1 MNKIM
6 NSKALLV
13 CAIGFLVALPVL
25 ASEITGSLCTGVNCP
40 VEGTVVAAPTASPV
54 AGAYTSNQNVTLSA
68 SGATSIR
75 YTIDDTSPTCAST
88 QYTSAISVTSSK
100 TIKAISCYANNV
112 FSTVASFAYT
122 ISIPIQSP
130 SSGGGYIPPVT
141 VTTTTTPSASA
152 GVLYAAQVQLLNTLI
167 VQLQSL
173 IKQAQAMGVRLP
185 DGTEQYLSMAP
196 VVPSGASQFAR
207 SLTVGSQG
215 EDVRD
220 LQKFLN
226 TKGFLVVSEGSG
238 SLGNETTFFGSLT
251 KNALA
256 KYQASVGISPASG
269 YFGPLTREYI
279 NTH

>member
-6 NSKALLV
+6 NSKALLI
-13 CAIGFLVALPVL
+13 CAIGFLAALPVL

-40 VEGTVVAAPTASPV
+40 MEGTVVAAPTASPA
-54 AGAYTSNQNVTLSA
+54 AGNYTSSQSATLTA
-68 SGATSIR
+68 TGATSIR
-75 YTIDDTSPTCAST
+75 YTVDGTTPTCAST
-88 QYTSAISVTSSK
+88 QYESAISITSSK
-100 TIKAISCYANNV
+100 TIKAISCYANNAS
-112 FSTVASFAYT
+112 STVASFAYT
-122 ISIPIQSP
+122 ISISVPG
-130 SSGGGYIPPVT
+130 SSGGGYIPPVM

-152 GVLYAAQVQLLNTLI
+152 GALYAAQVQLLNTLI

-185 DGTEQYLSMAP
+185 AGIEQYLSMAP

-215 EDVRD
+215 EDVKD